1 MMYTLL
7 RSIDYF
13 STNQIR
19 EKEEFNDFL
28 PGVLHVTAT
37 ANQRSHIVKRETV
50 CGTVNSALLTI
61 TLKLTTQKE

>member
-7 RSIDYF
+7 RSIDDF

-19 EKEEFNDFL
+19 EKEFNDSV

-61 TLKLTTQKE
+61 TLKLTIQKE